1 MTAGLFRCIF
11 VAQNFNTMKKKKEE
25 ILPEE
30 GCGTKMPAEK
40 EATNEVAKNETVNEE
55 TTEEDQEEEDS
66 PDQDGEMELHAS
78 KKDFLLFMHKLL
90 RLMKDVVF
98 LNHSLHEFEEDP
110 IFDLLL
116 DLSKVHL
123 KEMNESSKEKKSS
136 DEDSGDDDEKGD
148 QDDDDTI
155 TEAFISLK
163 VKKLKD

>member
-1 MTAGLFRCIF
+1 
-11 VAQNFNTMKKKKEE
+11 MKKKNEE
-25 ILPEE
+25 NLPEQ
-30 GCGTKMPAEK
+30 GCGTKMPAEN
-40 EATNEVAKNETVNEE
+40 EATNEVVKNETVNEE

-66 PDQDGEMELHAS
+66 PGQDGEMEFHTS
-78 KKDFLLFMHKLL
+78 KKDFLVFMHKLL

-123 KEMNESSKEKKSS
+123 KEMNESSKEQKSS
-136 DEDSGDDDEKGD
+136 DEKSDDDEKGD
-148 QDDDDTI
+148 CDDDDTI

>member
-1 MTAGLFRCIF
+1 
-11 VAQNFNTMKKKKEE
+11 MKKKNEE
-25 ILPEE
+25 NLPEQ
-30 GCGTKMPAEK
+30 GCGTKMPAEN

-55 TTEEDQEEEDS
+55 TAEDAQEEED
-66 PDQDGEMELHAS
+66 PLGQDGEMEFHAS

-98 LNHSLHEFEEDP
+98 LNHSLHEFEKDP

-116 DLSKVHL
+116 DLSDVHL
-123 KEMNESSKEKKSS
+123 KEMNKSSKEQESS
-136 DEDSGDDDEKGD
+136 DEENDDNDKEDGCNDDE
-148 QDDDDTI
+148 DTI

>member
-1 MTAGLFRCIF
+1 
-11 VAQNFNTMKKKKEE
+11 MKKKNEE
-25 ILPEE
+25 NLPEQ
-30 GCGTKMPAEK
+30 GCGTKMPAEN
-40 EATNEVAKNETVNEE
+40 EATNEVVKDVTVNEE
-55 TTEEDQEEEDS
+55 TAEEDQEEEDS
-66 PDQDGEMELHAS
+66 PDQDGEMEFHAS

-123 KEMNESSKEKKSS
+123 KEMDESPKKQKSS
-136 DEDSGDDDEKGD
+136 DEDSDDDDENGD
-148 QDDDDTI
+148 QDAADTI

>member
-1 MTAGLFRCIF
+1 
-11 VAQNFNTMKKKKEE
+11 MKKKKEE

>member
-1 MTAGLFRCIF
+1 
-11 VAQNFNTMKKKKEE
+11 MKKKKEE
-25 ILPEE
+25 NLPEE
-30 GCGTKMPAEK
+30 GYGDKVAVEK
-40 EATNEVAKNETVNEE
+40 ETTNEVVQNETIKEE
-55 TTEEDQEEEDS
+55 TAEENQEEEGS

-78 KKDFLLFMHKLL
+78 KKDFLVFMHKLL

-123 KEMNESSKEKKSS
+123 KEMNESSKEQKSS
-136 DEDSGDDDEKGD
+136 GDDSDDDEKD
-148 QDDDDTI
+148 NRDDDDDII

>member
-1 MTAGLFRCIF
+1 
-11 VAQNFNTMKKKKEE
+11 MKKKKEE

-55 TTEEDQEEEDS
+55 TAEEDQEEED
-66 PDQDGEMELHAS
+66 PTDQDGEMELHAS

-98 LNHSLHEFEEDP
+98 LNHSLHEFEKDP

>member
-1 MTAGLFRCIF
+1 
-11 VAQNFNTMKKKKEE
+11 MKKNNEE
-25 ILPEE
+25 NLPEK
-30 GCGTKMPAEK
+30 GCGEKVTAEN
-40 EATNEVAKNETVNEE
+40 ETTNEVVKNETVKEE
-55 TTEEDQEEEDS
+55 SAEENQEEEDS

-78 KKDFLLFMHKLL
+78 KKDFLMFMHKLL

-123 KEMNESSKEKKSS
+123 KEMNDSSKEQKSS
-136 DEDSGDDDEKGD
+136 GEDSDDDEKD
-148 QDDDDTI
+148 DRDDDNTI

>member
-1 MTAGLFRCIF
+1 
-11 VAQNFNTMKKKKEE
+11 MKKKNEE
-25 ILPEE
+25 NLPEQ
-30 GCGTKMPAEK
+30 GCGTKMPAEN
-40 EATNEVAKNETVNEE
+40 EATNEVVKNETVNEE
-55 TTEEDQEEEDS
+55 TAEENQEGKE
-66 PDQDGEMELHAS
+66 PLWQDGEMEFHAS

-123 KEMNESSKEKKSS
+123 KEMNESSKEQESS
-136 DEDSGDDDEKGD
+136 NEDSDDDDEKVN

>member
-1 MTAGLFRCIF
+1 
-11 VAQNFNTMKKKKEE
+11 MKKKNEE
-25 ILPEE
+25 KLPEQ
-30 GCGTKMPAEK
+30 GCDTKMSAEK
-40 EATNEVAKNETVNEE
+40 ETTNEVVNNEMVNEE
-55 TTEEDQEEEDS
+55 TAEENQEEEES
-66 PDQDGEMELHAS
+66 LGQDGEMEFHAS

-98 LNHSLHEFEEDP
+98 LNHSLREFEEDP

-123 KEMNESSKEKKSS
+123 KEMNESSKEQKTSV
-136 DEDSGDDDEKGD
+136 EDS
-148 QDDDDTI
+148 DDDDSI